1 MLEPSVLAGAP
12 RARASRSQPFAKP
25 LATLI
30 LAGLLSTAWAQPAAL
45 TEREAIQ
52 GALSRPAWQQA
63 QSARLET
70 AESAVAAAR
79 LWPNP
84 ELGVERERV
93 DTVGGDETERTI
105 ALSQTF
111 DVSGRR
117 ALRRDAASERL
128 DAARL
133 ESLERRLDTIAE
145 VRRAFAESLYRERSE
160 AAIGRWLAR
169 VEAATEVAARLA
181 KAGEASGYDRRRIER
196 EAQTARARLAG
207 ALADAARSREELAA
221 LAGRPP
227 NEAPQLMGEL
237 LPDPVPPLETAL
249 QNLRERPDLAGVRAQ
264 AAAFERERDAARRG
278 WIPDLTLSAGQKR
291 VTEPGHTDRG
301 TIVGVSFS
309 IPLFDRGQAEAQ
321 KSGAQAQLL
330 RAEHALALARA
341 QAGLRGVWR
350 QATELHQAADTFR
363 RDSLAGS
370 RDLARIAEAAYRAGE
385 ASLLELLDA
394 YRAEL
399 DAETT
404 ELDLALRARLARI
417 ELDSLSGV
425 SFHE

>member
-1 MLEPSVLAGAP
+1 MLETSVLAGAP
-12 RARASRSQPFAKP
+12 CARASRPRPFAKP
-25 LATLI
+25 LATLV
-30 LAGLLSTAWAQPAAL
+30 LAGLLGAAWAQPAPL

-52 GALSRPAWQQA
+52 GALSRPAWQDAQA
-63 QSARLET
+63 ARLET

-84 ELGVERERV
+84 VLAMERERI
-93 DTVGGDETERTI
+93 DAVGGDETERKI
-105 ALSQTF
+105 QLSQTL

-117 ALRRDAASERL
+117 ALRRDAASERFN
-128 DAARL
+128 AARL
-133 ESLERRLDTIAE
+133 EGMDRRLDTIAE
-145 VRRAFAESLYRERSE
+145 VRRTFAESVHRERSQ

-169 VEAATEVAARLA
+169 VEAATEVATRLA

-196 EAQTARARLAG
+196 EAQTARARRA
-207 ALADAARSREELAA
+207 AAMADAARSLEQLAV

-227 NEAPQLMGEL
+227 HEAGPLTGEL
-237 LPDPVPPLETAL
+237 LPEAVPPLEASL
-249 QNLRERPDLAGVRAQ
+249 QSLRERPHLAALRAQ
-264 AAAFERERDAARRG
+264 ATAFEREREAAQRG

-291 VTEPGHTDRG
+291 VADPRQSDRG
-301 TIVGVSFS
+301 TVVGVAFS
-309 IPLFDRGQAEAQ
+309 IPLFDRGRAEAQ
-321 KSGAQAQLL
+321 RSGAQAQLL
-330 RAEHALALARA
+330 RAEHDLALARA
-341 QAGLRGVWR
+341 EGGMRGVWR
-350 QATELHQAADTFR
+350 QASDLRQAADTFR
-363 RDSLAGS
+363 RESLAGS